1 MDAAGFYSLLAE
13 AVARMVDDG
22 ITVKSIAEQTGL
34 SASTIYKFMRQ
45 DTKHPQLR
53 TAWAV
58 LEYLGYEVTVTKKG
72 KHRGVRTK
80 HITHQP
86 ATTRLL

>member
-1 MDAAGFYSLLAE
+1 MNATDFYSLLAE
-13 AVARMVDDG
+13 AVTRMVDDG
-22 ITVKSIAEQTGL
+22 ITVKSISEQTSL

-72 KHRGVRTK
+72 KK
-80 HITHQP
+80 HELRSKHVTHQP
-86 ATTRLL
+86 TSTRVL